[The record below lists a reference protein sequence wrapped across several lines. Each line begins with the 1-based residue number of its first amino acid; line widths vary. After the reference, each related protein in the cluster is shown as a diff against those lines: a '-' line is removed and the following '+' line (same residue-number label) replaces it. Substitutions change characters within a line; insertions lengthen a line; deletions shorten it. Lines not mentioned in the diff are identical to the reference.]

1 LVGLPLLAAAI
12 SWDDVPSR
20 SAAVDSTIGLA
31 SIDSIDFIGSIGS
44 ASIDFIGSI
53 GLLSIASIDFAGSI
67 DSASIDFIGSIG
79 LPSID
84 SIDFVGSIGL
94 ASIASIDSPS
104 VTRSLDVGNAFYGGV
119 PYAHGYGGSCYR
131 RVWTRWGWRQRWAC
145 Y

>member
-1 LVGLPLLAAAI
+1 LAVAALAGTLAVAALAGPPLLATAALAGPPLLAAALVDPPLLAAAI

-20 SAAVDSTIGLA
+20 SAAVDST
-31 SIDSIDFIGSIGS
+31 
-44 ASIDFIGSI
+44 
-53 GLLSIASIDFAGSI
+53 
-67 DSASIDFIGSIG
+67 
-79 LPSID
+79 
-84 SIDFVGSIGL
+84 IGL